1 VIATFTD
8 IVFTV
13 AAVAWGPAALL
24 VLILVAVEFRRDR
37 QPEVRAELQRAEE
50 RWARAQARRRAPRY
64 EVAPHVVAAPQRC
77 PLDRER
83 RR

>member
-1 VIATFTD
+1 MIATFTD
-8 IVFTV
+8 VVFT
-13 AAVAWGPAALL
+13 AAAITWGPAVLFFTVL
-24 VLILVAVEFRRDR
+24 VIVEFRRDR